1 MKDKYN
7 EAVSKKTISRKN
19 MITQNPMHEGKIEV
33 FFTKKKKNYKK

>member
-19 MITQNPMHEGKIEV
+19 ITQNPMHEGKIEV